1 MAKQFKVYIFRK
13 AFSTEV
19 MNSDNMTAYLK
30 EYANDVVNRCGEG
43 YACKVRKGSKRAV
56 ATVHPETA
64 EAYFDNMKHNTLLKA
79 GGV

>member
-1 MAKQFKVYIFRK
+1 MAKSFKVYIFRK

-19 MNSDNMTAYLK
+19 MNSDNMTKYLK
-30 EYANDVVNRCGEG
+30 EYATEVANRCGEG
-43 YACKVRKGSKRAV
+43 YACEARKGQIRAH